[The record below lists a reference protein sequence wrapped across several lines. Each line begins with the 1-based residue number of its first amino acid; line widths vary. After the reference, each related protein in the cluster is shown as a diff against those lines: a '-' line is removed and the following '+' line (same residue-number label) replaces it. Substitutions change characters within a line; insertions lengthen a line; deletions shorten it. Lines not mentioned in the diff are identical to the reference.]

1 MENKYNYKIGIIVP
15 VYNAEK
21 YLKKCIDSILNQT
34 HMNFELLL
42 VDDGSTDNSL
52 SIMKNYENKDQRVK
66 VFHKQNGG
74 QGSARNLAL
83 NYATGDFIG
92 FVDSDDYIKDDMY
105 EQLLKCSIDYDA
117 DISVCG
123 VINDHLILKKEFKY
137 FNGVKVFSTSNE
149 ILDAYFKYPYLGDSS
164 CNKLY
169 KAELWENIRFPE
181 IKSREDIAI
190 LYKIYFSCNKIV
202 RIGDCKYIQYIRPG
216 STEQK
221 AFTEDK
227 LVSIDIAKNQA
238 KYIKDNYPEY
248 YKNVEDIVLRRY
260 VGCLEEI
267 VGGGYLKN
275 KKVFDKVLKN
285 YMDEIEYY
293 NFNADKKYINPVEH
307 RIIFILKVKISYI
320 KMKIINNI
328 KKVYF
333 ILYKDFQ

>member
-1 MENKYNYKIGIIVP
+1 
-15 VYNAEK
+15 
-21 YLKKCIDSILNQT
+21 
-34 HMNFELLL
+34 
-42 VDDGSTDNSL
+42 
-52 SIMKNYENKDQRVK
+52 
-66 VFHKQNGG
+66 
-74 QGSARNLAL
+74 
-83 NYATGDFIG
+83 
-92 FVDSDDYIKDDMY
+92 MY

-320 KMKIINNI
+320 KRKIINNI
-328 KKVYF
+328 KNRQLQVFRMDIHPEEWIY
-333 ILYKDFQ
+333 LYSLELPDFCLWFFYIYDCVKYGSRDKMYTMYKLKMKGSM